1 MCIRDSDFPAQ
12 TDAITR
18 AYFARTAALQTGALS
33 ADLRAVS
40 ASDTPDSAAVTRLSA
55 RSPFYHAQLR
65 TTCVATMLE
74 GGHAVNALPQ
84 RATATVNCRI
94 FPGVDAAA
102 VERTL
107 NTVIADTA
115 VEITRADT
123 AVPSPPSMMP
133 PAVEDVIR
141 AVTASIW
148 GPLPIIPEMETGATD
163 GLFLRNAGFPVFGV
177 SGYFVDPNIPADTR
191 AHGLNERIS
200 VKGFYDQL
208 EFTYRLLKA
217 L

>member
-1 MCIRDSDFPAQ
+1 
-12 TDAITR
+12 
-18 AYFARTAALQTGALS
+18 
-33 ADLRAVS
+33 
-40 ASDTPDSAAVTRLSA
+40 
-55 RSPFYHAQLR
+55 
-65 TTCVATMLE
+65 MLE

-84 RATATVNCRI
+84 RASATVNCRI
-94 FPGVDAAA
+94 FPGVDASN

-107 NTVIADTA
+107 NTVVADTA
-115 VEITRADT
+115 VAIARADT
-123 AVPSPPSMMP
+123 AVPSPPSPMP
-133 PAVEDVIR
+133 PAVEEVIR
-141 AVTASIW
+141 SVTASIW
-148 GPLPIIPEMETGATD
+148 GPLPVIPEMETGATD